1 MGLKQNRK
9 SQQGVFIAV
18 FALATLVVISLAISF
33 MSNRVNELLVG
44 QSQMISGK
52 QAYWSAYSGME
63 LLSGSQLADA
73 SNTGTKTYS
82 FSGGTISIVGESSA
96 ALYIGVE
103 RTNVHTVTGTD
114 GNSSRAMKLELGDP
128 GTGCDENVEG
138 HITEAL
144 CDAGATD
151 HDDNSTGHFS
161 FRNALFFDGTTGD
174 FVDIGTIEEKMEMQ
188 LSCFED
194 VGGHTTEALCDAGK
208 AAHSDNA
215 TGHFNKIEYADDDA
229 QADFSISLWVKPDYS
244 AMLEGYGVF
253 LAANNC
259 ADAQEGDNCNIERG
273 IVLGVRRDNYFLR
286 IWHTSEAQVDFET
299 YEVSGEPAPLSA
311 DSWHH
316 VVYTRSAALG
326 SEVGKI
332 YLNGVLL
339 GTEDPDDSW
348 FKDADD
354 GELWYL
360 GTDIDPGP
368 VKSQNYAGCIDEV
381 AIWRKVLSLAEI
393 QSLYIQRMSFD
404 IAANMSTEL
413 VAYWNFDGDGVD
425 GSLSGYAASVTG
437 AAYTG
442 F

>member
-1 MGLKQNRK
+1 LIQNRK
-9 SQQGVFIAV
+9 SQQGVFIGV
-18 FALATLVVISLAISF
+18 FALATLVVISLAILF
-33 MSNRVNELLVG
+33 MSNRVNELLAVQG
-44 QSQMISGK
+44 QMISGK

-82 FSGGTISIVGESSA
+82 FSGGTISILGESSA
-96 ALYIGVE
+96 ALYNGVA
-103 RTNVHTVTGTD
+103 RTNEHTVTGTD
-114 GNSSRAMKLELGDP
+114 GNSSRQMKWTLANPSPAEY
-128 GTGCDENVEG
+128 
-138 HITEAL
+138 
-144 CDAGATD
+144 
-151 HDDNSTGHFS
+151 
-161 FRNALFFDGTTGD
+161 ALFFDGTTGD
-174 FVDIGTIEEKMEMQ
+174 FVDIGTIEEIMEMQ

-215 TGHFNKIEYADDDA
+215 TGHFNKIEYADDDV
-229 QADFSISLWVKPDYS
+229 QADFSISLWVRPDYS
-244 AMLEGYGVF
+244 EMGNNYGVIF
-253 LAANNC
+253 AANNC
-259 ADAQEGDNCNIERG
+259 VEVGHSECNNERG
-273 IVLGVRRDNYFLR
+273 IVLGVRRDNYYLR
-286 IWHTSEAQVDFET
+286 IWHTSDAQVDFET

-360 GTDIDPGP
+360 GTDIDTGP
-368 VKSQNYAGCIDEV
+368 VKSQNYAGCMDEV

-404 IAANMSTEL
+404 IDANMGTNL
-413 VAYWNFDGDGVD
+413 VAYWDFDGDGVD
-425 GSLSGYAASVTG
+425 GSDPGYTASIAG

>member
-1 MGLKQNRK
+1 
-9 SQQGVFIAV
+9 
-18 FALATLVVISLAISF
+18 
-33 MSNRVNELLVG
+33 
-44 QSQMISGK
+44 
-52 QAYWSAYSGME
+52 ME
-63 LLSGSQLADA
+63 LEI
-73 SNTGTKTYS
+73 GTPNP
-82 FSGGTISIVGESSA
+82 SS
-96 ALYIGVE
+96 Y
-103 RTNVHTVTGTD
+103 
-114 GNSSRAMKLELGDP
+114 
-128 GTGCDENVEG
+128 
-138 HITEAL
+138 
-144 CDAGATD
+144 
-151 HDDNSTGHFS
+151 
-161 FRNALFFDGTTGD
+161 ALFFDGSLGN
-174 FVDIGTIEEKMEMQ
+174 FVDIGAINEKMEMQ
-188 LSCFED
+188 
-194 VGGHTTEALCDAGK
+194 V
-208 AAHSDNA
+208 
-215 TGHFNKIEYADDDA
+215 DDETSAITYVDGST

-244 AMLEGYGVF
+244 VMGNNYGVIF
-253 LAANNC
+253 AANNC
-259 ADAQEGDNCNIERG
+259 GEGDECNNERG
-273 IVLGVRRDNYFLR
+273 IVLGVRKDNYFLR

-368 VKSQNYAGCIDEV
+368 VKSQNYAGCMDEV

-393 QSLYIQRMSFD
+393 QSLYIQGMSFD
-404 IAANMSTEL
+404 VAANMSTEL
-413 VAYWNFDGDGVD
+413 VAHWNFDGDGVD
-425 GSLSGYAASVTG
+425 GSSPGYAASVTG